1 MKTRIFATAAV
12 LGIGIGSAYAG
23 DGEGTVHNARFTEIP
38 GVVAQAQAPRQTRT
52 AVARNQYG
60 VPTAAYMT
68 GHSRFISLFPP
79 NRNQGNG
86 S

>member
-1 MKTRIFATAAV
+1 MKTTIFATAAV

-23 DGEGTVHNARFTEIP
+23 DGEGTVPDTRFTEIP

-52 AVARNQYG
+52 AAARNQCG
-60 VPTAAYMT
+60 VPPAAYVT
-68 GHSRFISLFPP
+68 GHSRYFSLFPP
-79 NRNQGNG
+79 NQNQGNG

>member
-1 MKTRIFATAAV
+1 MKTMIFATAVV

-23 DGEGTVHNARFTEIP
+23 DGEGPVPNTRFTEIP
-38 GVVAQAQAPRQTRT
+38 GVLAQARVPQAPT
-52 AVARNQYG
+52 ALATNQSG
-60 VPTAAYMT
+60 APTAAFVT

-79 NRNQGNG
+79 NANQGNG